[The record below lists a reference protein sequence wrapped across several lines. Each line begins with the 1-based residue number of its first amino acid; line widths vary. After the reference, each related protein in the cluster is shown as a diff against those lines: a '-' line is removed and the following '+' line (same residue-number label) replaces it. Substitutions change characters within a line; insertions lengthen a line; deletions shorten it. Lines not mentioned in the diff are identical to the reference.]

1 MNKAS
6 EIPTKFESLPNEILL
21 EYFMYFNACQ
31 LFYSFDRLNYRLS
44 HLIRNSTLHVD
55 FSHVRKSIFD
65 RFCKIILKDPQTKDR
80 IYSLHLSNENSHG
93 LIQKFF
99 SSFSTTEFPHLQS
112 LKLTIVDVD
121 DKTIQNLNSIIS
133 SMKELSSLHLNCTGA
148 STHDILSSLTTSK
161 LKTLSATSLN
171 RFPLHIDARFS
182 ITNLTICC
190 YDLHHVCHLLA
201 NLPQLNYLNVKRS
214 SGSQESTHYMG
225 LNENFCAVN
234 LIAMVIDDF
243 QYGFNEIEDLFNGL
257 PNLKSLTI
265 CSADRPTMINARQ
278 WERLITSSLP
288 HLETFR
294 FRFICDLWSTDD
306 EILELFQQ
314 FQSDFWLKTHH
325 WYTEY
330 LSTGS
335 DKWICTI
342 PCPSYR
348 CDLTAYCDAHN
359 CTMFSRAAN
368 QSLDSMSSER
378 VLQKKREFHFCDIVS
393 LDIMNAE
400 TTTKHSLGINH
411 IKIIKD
417 TVNLSELCHLFIL
430 SDCKLASASVLL
442 RILKATPK
450 LSSIQIDSSALLP
463 LLVDDQLCK
472 YLNRMIKRL
481 DLYMSGYSPTQIFRD
496 PTELKRFSKAF
507 SNIEVLHCNTN
518 QKTEFKYLLDNLQ
531 KLISLTTLIKTI
543 ETRQTISEW
552 LEKEL
557 AKQNANYDIKYEE
570 RNRTCLVTVKVWMG

>member
-112 LKLTIVDVD
+112 LKLTIVDD
-121 DKTIQNLNSIIS
+121 ETIQKLNSIIS

-214 SGSQESTHYMG
+214 SGSQESNHYMG